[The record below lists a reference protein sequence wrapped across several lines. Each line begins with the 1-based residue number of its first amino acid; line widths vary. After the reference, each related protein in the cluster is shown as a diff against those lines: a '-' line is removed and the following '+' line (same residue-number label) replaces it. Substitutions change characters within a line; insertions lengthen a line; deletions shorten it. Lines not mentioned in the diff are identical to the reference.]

1 MTFTLTTDYIQ
12 SLATPAK
19 EGDLMPWINAC
30 DENVKWRI
38 GASDEV
44 GKGRSGVYV
53 SLQVKI

>member
-1 MTFTLTTDYIQ
+1 MSFTLTTSHVE

-19 EGDLMPWINAC
+19 SGDLMPWIAAC

-38 GASDEV
+38 GASDQV

-53 SLQVKI
+53 SG